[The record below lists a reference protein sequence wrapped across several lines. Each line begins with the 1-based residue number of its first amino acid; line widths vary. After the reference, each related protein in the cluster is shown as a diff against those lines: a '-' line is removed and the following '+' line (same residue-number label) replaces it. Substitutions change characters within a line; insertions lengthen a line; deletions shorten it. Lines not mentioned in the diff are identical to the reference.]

1 MPGELI
7 TRKVDTLITKC
18 SMVVV
23 DLSGNNA
30 NVMWELGNAMSK
42 AKNVVLIVDKEQAGN
57 LPSNLSGLFYLTY
70 SFSED
75 NFEFV
80 DSLERYLNE
89 IQDKNGYGDG
99 VQNYHRLLEKDEYEA
114 AVIMAFRYL
123 ETLFTDNSA
132 FKVVPVPN
140 VFSSLYTENEKFKK
154 LISDTKK
161 YRQIRNHIVH
171 GSMNI
176 SKEEA
181 IEIVKNI
188 DEVCKAIKN
197 GDIIFKIDK

>member
-1 MPGELI
+1 
-7 TRKVDTLITKC
+7 
-18 SMVVV
+18 
-23 DLSGNNA
+23 
-30 NVMWELGNAMSK
+30 
-42 AKNVVLIVDKEQAGN
+42 
-57 LPSNLSGLFYLTY
+57 
-70 SFSED
+70 
-75 NFEFV
+75 
-80 DSLERYLNE
+80 
-89 IQDKNGYGDG
+89 
-99 VQNYHRLLEKDEYEA
+99 
-114 AVIMAFRYL
+114 MAFRYL